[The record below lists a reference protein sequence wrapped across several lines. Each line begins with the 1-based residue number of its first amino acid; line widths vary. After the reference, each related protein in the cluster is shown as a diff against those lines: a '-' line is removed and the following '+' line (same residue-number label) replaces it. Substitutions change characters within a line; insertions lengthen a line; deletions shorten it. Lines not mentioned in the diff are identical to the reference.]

1 MSMMKKYIFSS
12 FLIAIAAFV
21 ANLTLVPAQTT
32 YAGACEGQNGFFVP
46 RWYDDLC
53 KDDKKTIMSPA
64 DMGGG
69 NKAEDTGA
77 RFSKWIGT
85 IAMNIVKMLLV
96 VVGYVSLAFIIWG
109 GFKYMTAGDNSSG
122 TVAARK
128 TIMNA
133 VIGLVISIMSVAI
146 INLVTGAIVA

>member
-1 MSMMKKYIFSS
+1 MKKFVFSS
-12 FLIAIAAFV
+12 LMVVVAAFV
-21 ANLTLVPAQTT
+21 ANTSIMPAPLA
-32 YAGACEGQNGFFVP
+32 YAGGCDGQNGFFIP

-53 KDDKKTIMSPA
+53 KPDKKTIMSPA

-69 NKAEDTGA
+69 GTAADTGA

>member
-1 MSMMKKYIFSS
+1 MKKYVLSS
-12 FLIAIAAFV
+12 LLVVVAAFV
-21 ANLTLVPAQTT
+21 ANTSLVPAQSA
-32 YAGACEGQNGFFVP
+32 YAGACDGQNGFFVP

-53 KDDKKTIMSPA
+53 KADKKTIMSPA

-69 NKAEDTGA
+69 TTAADTGA
-77 RFSKWIGT
+77 RFSKWVGT

-133 VIGLVISIMSVAI
+133 VIGLIISIMSVAI